1 MPVILEGAD
10 FLTGAAAVLTGLLTD
25 ACLDA
30 VAELELVDT
39 GEAVALEAVG
49 FPTVPIERAGF
60 ALTNTGSVDGIGLPS
75 LVWSFTTCDFTK
87 GNKTIKICWYAK
99 AFVHMFVRFDSWTD
113 FLKMCQKKIGK
124 SGNLLVFG
132 ATDMCSIG
140 VHPGAGNVTQLTA

>member
-39 GEAVALEAVG
+39 GEAVELEAVG
-49 FPTVPIERAGF
+49 FPTVAIERTGL

-75 LVWSFTTCDFTK
+75 LV
-87 GNKTIKICWYAK
+87 
-99 AFVHMFVRFDSWTD
+99 
-113 FLKMCQKKIGK
+113 
-124 SGNLLVFG
+124 
-132 ATDMCSIG
+132 
-140 VHPGAGNVTQLTA
+140 